1 MNIILIVLIL
11 IIIFYIY
18 CYFIFSNNIIIL
30 QTNLNDFDFSLL
42 LERQPL
48 VIEDYIID
56 ILSVIKSW
64 FSSNIVQDAN
74 YNEKYDWNQ
83 NNHKFMFVYALED
96 TEILLYPPN
105 KKIINDTPDNDEP
118 IIGIQLKTSQSLII
132 PFKWSY
138 NIKNTNSIKLY
149 GIHDYI
155 TYLLFNFSNYSLLRF

>member
-1 MNIILIVLIL
+1 
-11 IIIFYIY
+11 
-18 CYFIFSNNIIIL
+18 L

-48 VIEDYIID
+48 VIEDYIVD
-56 ILSVIKSW
+56 ILAVIKSW
-64 FSSNIVQDAN
+64 FSSNIVQDTV
-74 YNEKYDWNQ
+74 YNDKYDWNQ

-118 IIGIQLKTSQSLII
+118 IIGIQLKASQSLII
-132 PFKWSY
+132 PFKWCY

-155 TYLLFNFSNYSLLRF
+155 TYLLFNLSNYSLLRF